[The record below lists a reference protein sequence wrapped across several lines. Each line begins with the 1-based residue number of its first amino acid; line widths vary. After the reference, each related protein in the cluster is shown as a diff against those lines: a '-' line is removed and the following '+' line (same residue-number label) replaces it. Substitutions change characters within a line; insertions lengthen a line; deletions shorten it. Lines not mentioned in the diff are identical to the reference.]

1 MAHVA
6 LILVK
11 RLYLHAFRLF
21 RHEEQA
27 DEESSSHR
35 ISRISAL
42 VFDHGLLARTD
53 LVLHR
58 VRVVSCLRDYFVR
71 CLAQVQEETQRQA
84 SA

>member
-1 MAHVA
+1 MAHVPF
-6 LILVK
+6 ILVQ

-21 RHEEQA
+21 HHEEQA

-42 VFDHGLLARTD
+42 VFDYGLLARLD
-53 LVLHR
+53 MVLHR
-58 VRVVSCLRDYFVR
+58 VRVVPCLRDYFVR